1 MQITGIPQG
10 VQGKG
15 AVGLRAASCYME
27 KEKGILAPHP
37 ETQKDLRI
45 A

>member
-10 VQGKG
+10 VQGIG
-15 AVGLRAASCYME
+15 TVGLRAASYYME
-27 KEKGILAPHP
+27 KEKGILVPHP